1 MDDGGLMAMMT
12 MLMMMLLMI
21 MIDVSIRSTSPTQPF
36 LLPPKQPGAI
46 WDVCW
51 GQLLEKVV
59 YNW

>member
-21 MIDVSIRSTSPTQPF
+21 MMDVSVRSTSPTQPF

-46 WDVCW
+46 WDVC
-51 GQLLEKVV
+51 
-59 YNW
+59 